1 MIVESHEML
10 CLLFIESTDYEDR
23 MLYLQGLSNL
33 ELKQSLDY
41 LAPIIVGQPPSDH
54 HIQFLATWAVLNT
67 AHANPNKVL
76 CYNNTGTRLVNTR
89 CVILHQQLIQGLAKE
104 MDGKEGC
111 ILFYLYKL
119 GDTSVCFVSQP
130 YLGLQPP
137 SSSHQQLLFGHIC
150 SRNLQS
156 SASEI
161 DVFLFVFLS
170 HIHKKAP

>member
-1 MIVESHEML
+1 MIVEIHEML

-76 CYNNTGTRLVNTR
+76 CYNNTENKTCQYKVQHNSSTADPG
-89 CVILHQQLIQGLAKE
+89 ASKK
-104 MDGKEGC
+104 DGWKRRV
-111 ILFYLYKL
+111 Y
-119 GDTSVCFVSQP
+119 S
-130 YLGLQPP
+130 
-137 SSSHQQLLFGHIC
+137 LLFI
-150 SRNLQS
+150 
-156 SASEI
+156 
-161 DVFLFVFLS
+161 
-170 HIHKKAP
+170 

>member
-1 MIVESHEML
+1 MIVEIHEML

-76 CYNNTGTRLVNTR
+76 CYNKTGTRHVNTR
-89 CVILHQQLIQGLAKE
+89 CNILHQQLIQGLAKE

-119 GDTSVCFVSQP
+119 GNTSVCFVSQP
-130 YLGLQPP
+130 CLGLQPP
-137 SSSHQQLLFGHIC
+137 RNYFSDIFAPKIC
-150 SRNLQS
+150 NLQPQRLM
-156 SASEI
+156 
-161 DVFLFVFLS
+161 FTYLFSLAYS
-170 HIHKKAP
+170 

>member
-89 CVILHQQLIQGLAKE
+89 CVILHQQLIQGLAKQ

-111 ILFYLYKL
+111 SLFYLYKL
-119 GDTSVCFVSQP
+119 GDTSTLCEPTLSRTADSLILTPATTFRT
-130 YLGLQPP
+130 YLLQK
-137 SSSHQQLLFGHIC
+137 
-150 SRNLQS
+150 
-156 SASEI
+156 SAIFSLR
-161 DVFLFVFLS
+161 D
-170 HIHKKAP
+170 

>member
-1 MIVESHEML
+1 
-10 CLLFIESTDYEDR
+10 

-119 GDTSVCFVSQP
+119 GDRSVRFVS
-130 YLGLQPP
+130 QPP
-137 SSSHQQLLFGHIC
+137 SSSHPQLLFGHIC
-150 SRNLQS
+150 SKNLQS

-161 DVFLFVFLS
+161 DVYLFVFLP